1 MMSPLLRPLLLLLL
15 VDVGSLGLS
24 QRWPLPS
31 LWGPLPSLWVL
42 ALLRGLGLT
51 LGVLFLR
58 PGLPLGLTSTLLPS
72 AALLALLPPCCATLQ
87 SFSFPAGGAPWL
99 ALSWGRVD
107 TLALHYVAVVAVA
120 LLWHHLK
127 GPPQNGGDQ
136 EKEEGASSASLG
148 RLVSSMRPEA
158 LRFLA
163 IAGLLVASSLGEMAV
178 PYYTGRVTDWIVTE
192 ARTPAFQKALWMMTV
207 FTVGSAVTEFVCDLL
222 YNTTM
227 NRFHTRLQSTVFASI
242 LRQEIGFF
250 RASRTG
256 DITSRVTS
264 DTDAMSEALNEDLS
278 LLMWYLMRGVFL
290 YGMMLWLSVP
300 LALFATVALPF
311 IFLLPKLTGKFH
323 QRLAR
328 EVQESLAKANEVA
341 VENFEGILTV
351 RSFANEDGAA
361 RSYEEKLQ
369 ETYKLSKKEAGA
381 YAVNMWTSNLLEL
394 ALKAG
399 ILYYGGQLVTLGR
412 VTSGKLVTFLLYQME
427 FSSAVQVLL
436 YCYPRVQKAIGSSE
450 KVFEYIDRVPKIS
463 PSGTLAPKDLQGH
476 MVLKE
481 VSFSYSD
488 RDNSLVLKG
497 VSLELHPGTVT
508 ALVGPSGS
516 GKSTI
521 VALLER
527 FYEPQKGQVLL
538 DGRNLREYE
547 HHFLHRK
554 VALVS
559 QSPVLFA
566 RSLHGNI
573 AYGLRE
579 KSQEEV
585 AQVARRVGAHR
596 FVARLSHGYE
606 TDAGQTGGQ
615 ISGGQRQGVA
625 LARALIRDPRV
636 LILDDATSALDT
648 ESQREVER
656 EIYEGEARGRR
667 SVLLISHRL
676 HSVERA
682 DLILVLEEGQIREKG
697 THQELME
704 RKGAYWQLVQRQ
716 QNGAEGG
723 GNNGSHQVGNG
734 PL

>member
-24 QRWPLPS
+24 QLWPLPF
-31 LWGPLPSLWVL
+31 LWGPLPSLWGL
-42 ALLRGLGLT
+42 ALLRGLVLI
-51 LGVLFLR
+51 LGALFLR
-58 PGLPLGLTSTLLPS
+58 PGLPPSLVSTLLPS

-87 SFSFPAGGAPWL
+87 SFFPSG
-99 ALSWGRVD
+99 ALSWGRAD
-107 TLALHYVAVVAVA
+107 TLALHYMAVGAVA
-120 LLWHHLK
+120 LLWHHLN
-127 GPPQNGGDQ
+127 GAPQNGGDQ
-136 EKEEGASSASLG
+136 EKKMGAPSASLG
-148 RLVSSMRPEA
+148 RLVGSMRPEA
-158 LRFLA
+158 LRFVA
-163 IAGLLVASSLGEMAV
+163 IAGLLVASSLGEMAI

-192 ARTPAFQKALWMMTV
+192 AGTPAFQKALWMMTV
-207 FTVGSAVTEFVCDLL
+207 FTVGSAVMEFVCDYL
-222 YNTTM
+222 YKTTM

-264 DTDAMSEALNEDLS
+264 DTDAMSEALNHDLS

-311 IFLLPKLTGKFH
+311 IFLVPKLTGKFY
-323 QRLAR
+323 QNLAQ

-341 VENFEGILTV
+341 VENFEAILTV
-351 RSFANEDGAA
+351 RSFANEGGAA

-369 ETYKLSKKEAGA
+369 ETYKLSEKEAVA
-381 YAVNMWTSNLLEL
+381 YAVNMWTSTLLGL
-394 ALKAG
+394 ALKVG
-399 ILYYGGQLVTLGR
+399 ILYYGGRLVTLGQ
-412 VTSGKLVTFLLYQME
+412 VSSGALVTFLLYEMQ
-427 FSSAVQVLL
+427 FSTAVKVLL
-436 YCYPRVQKAIGSSE
+436 RIYPSVQKAIGSSE
-450 KVFEYIDRVPKIS
+450 KVFEYIDRMPKIS
-463 PSGTLAPKDLQGH
+463 PSGTLAPQDLKGH
-476 MVLKE
+476 MVLKD
-481 VSFSYSD
+481 VSFSYPD

-497 VSLELHPGTVT
+497 VSLELHPGKVT

-538 DGRNLREYE
+538 DSRNLQEYE
-547 HHFLHRK
+547 HHFLHQK
-554 VALVS
+554 VVLVS
-559 QSPVLFA
+559 QRPVLFA
-566 RSLHGNI
+566 RSLHKNI
-573 AYGLRE
+573 AYGLGER
-579 KSQEEV
+579 SREEV
-585 AQVARRVGAHR
+585 SQAARQVGVHR
-596 FVARLSHGYE
+596 FVARLSHGYN

>member
-1 MMSPLLRPLLLLLL
+1 MSPLLRPLLLLLL

-163 IAGLLVASSLGEMAV
+163 IAGLLVASSLGEMAI

-300 LALFATVALPF
+300 LALLATVALPF

-488 RDNSLVLKG
+488 RDNSLVLK
-497 VSLELHPGTVT
+497 
-508 ALVGPSGS
+508 
-516 GKSTI
+516 
-521 VALLER
+521 
-527 FYEPQKGQVLL
+527 
-538 DGRNLREYE
+538 
-547 HHFLHRK
+547 

-559 QSPVLFA
+559 QSPMLFA

>member
-1 MMSPLLRPLLLLLL
+1 MAGPLLGQSGHP
-15 VDVGSLGLS
+15 
-24 QRWPLPS
+24 
-31 LWGPLPSLWVL
+31 GP
-42 ALLRGLGLT
+42 ALCGRG
-51 LGVLFLR
+51 
-58 PGLPLGLTSTLLPS
+58 
-72 AALLALLPPCCATLQ
+72 
-87 SFSFPAGGAPWL
+87 
-99 ALSWGRVD
+99 GR
-107 TLALHYVAVVAVA
+107 
-120 LLWHHLK
+120 
-127 GPPQNGGDQ
+127 GPPLAPPERTPHRMEGDQ

-163 IAGLLVASSLGEMAV
+163 IAGLLVASSLGEMAI

-488 RDNSLVLKG
+488 RDNSLVLKAKQTQ
-497 VSLELHPGTVT
+497 LFNL
-508 ALVGPSGS
+508 LII
-516 GKSTI
+516 GK
-521 VALLER
+521 
-527 FYEPQKGQVLL
+527 
-538 DGRNLREYE
+538 
-547 HHFLHRK
+547 
-554 VALVS
+554 
-559 QSPVLFA
+559 
-566 RSLHGNI
+566 
-573 AYGLRE
+573 
-579 KSQEEV
+579 
-585 AQVARRVGAHR
+585 VGAPNST
-596 FVARLSHGYE
+596 VC
-606 TDAGQTGGQ
+606 
-615 ISGGQRQGVA
+615 
-625 LARALIRDPRV
+625 
-636 LILDDATSALDT
+636 
-648 ESQREVER
+648 
-656 EIYEGEARGRR
+656 
-667 SVLLISHRL
+667 
-676 HSVERA
+676 
-682 DLILVLEEGQIREKG
+682 
-697 THQELME
+697 
-704 RKGAYWQLVQRQ
+704 Q
-716 QNGAEGG
+716 QD
-723 GNNGSHQVGNG
+723 
-734 PL
+734 

>member
-488 RDNSLVLKG
+488 RDNSLVLK
-497 VSLELHPGTVT
+497 
-508 ALVGPSGS
+508 
-516 GKSTI
+516 
-521 VALLER
+521 
-527 FYEPQKGQVLL
+527 
-538 DGRNLREYE
+538 
-547 HHFLHRK
+547 